1 LRDAAAAGGWE
12 FLTLAVWRM
21 TNNGVG
27 VEVEPEGAI
36 YLSADQRVSLKIDV
50 GVSTLRRR

>member
-1 LRDAAAAGGWE
+1 
-12 FLTLAVWRM
+12 M